1 MTEKLYYRDAYIKE
15 FHAKVLSVEPER
27 GGYRVEL
34 DKTAFFPEEGGQSC
48 DTGTLGE
55 ASISHVYEKEGIIYH
70 ISDKPLTVGASV
82 SGEIDA
88 PERFRKMQNHTAE
101 HIVSGLIH
109 KNFGLRNVGF
119 HLSRDEMTAD
129 FDGELK
135 EDEMLP
141 SIRGLAKDLR
151 ISFIT
156 TKRAYEELE
165 KEGFIYTLPAKG
177 CYVAPKNVELLRE
190 ENLKKIEEHIEQI
203 AKLAAS
209 CNLSRDDIMEMITF
223 GMEEQE

>member
-1 MTEKLYYRDAYIKE
+1 MNILIDNK
-15 FHAKVLSVEPER
+15 
-27 GGYRVEL
+27 
-34 DKTAFFPEEGGQSC
+34 
-48 DTGTLGE
+48 
-55 ASISHVYEKEGIIYH
+55 
-70 ISDKPLTVGASV
+70 
-82 SGEIDA
+82 SGEPIYN
-88 PERFRKMQNHTAE
+88 Q
-101 HIVSGLIH
+101 IYSQI
-109 KNFGLRNVGF
+109 KNQII
-119 HLSRDEMTAD
+119 S
-129 FDGELK
+129 GELK

-190 ENLKKIEEHIEQI
+190 ENLKKIEEHIAQI
-203 AKLAAS
+203 AKLAVS